1 MLTSTI
7 KYLYT
12 NCNFKRKKVLSMKY
26 LTVLQNKNFSY
37 LLIGNFLRSS
47 CFVLFSLQL
56 IWFTIDLTHHSA
68 WKLSLMVMSQ
78 TLPFIIFGVLG
89 GAFSDRHNKR
99 KILVLSDFALAL
111 IILLIPIL
119 AFTSSLNYVT
129 LLIISTII
137 TMINC
142 FTDPAFRALL
152 PELITEEDLAT
163 SNALIDSLQRGSNIG
178 LPAFVGVLVFLVGN
192 VGVFYI
198 CSALLFLG
206 FIANSLIKNDKHL
219 DVSAT
224 NTKEDFKLAWA
235 FLKTVKTI
243 PYIIIIQFICIAI
256 NTGLW
261 RVALP
266 LFIAKNLHAGVGV
279 YGLATSFL
287 GVASLIMSLIVGLLT
302 ARYIILKFSIGVFI
316 WGIGL
321 FTIAISPNA
330 IFIYLAAVLI
340 GIGQSIEGLTR
351 SIAIQTQTP
360 PHLMGKV
367 FSSSSTSNYAAD
379 TLSLGIIGVLTPIV
393 SLGLIFGSG
402 GIIVALLSFIGI
414 KFINSKHT

>member
-1 MLTSTI
+1 
-7 KYLYT
+7 
-12 NCNFKRKKVLSMKY
+12 MKY
-26 LTVLQNKNFSY
+26 LSVLRNKNFSY

-99 KILVLSDFALAL
+99 TILVTSDFILAI
-111 IILLIPIL
+111 IILSIPIL
-119 AFTSSLNYVT
+119 AFNSSLNYIT

-137 TMINC
+137 TIINC

-152 PELITEEDLAT
+152 PELITEDELAT
-163 SNALIDSLQRGSNIG
+163 SNALIDSLQRGSNIA
-178 LPAFVGVLVFLVGN
+178 LPALLGILVFIVGN
-192 VGVFYI
+192 VGIFYI
-198 CSALLFLG
+198 CSTLLFLG
-206 FIANSLIKNDKHL
+206 FIANSLIKTDKL
-219 DVSAT
+219 IVKNTT
-224 NTKEDFKLAWA
+224 NTREDFKLALN

-243 PYIIIIQFICIAI
+243 PYIIIIQFICIMI

-266 LFIAKNLHAGVGV
+266 LFISKNLDEGVAV

-287 GVASLIMSLIVGLLT
+287 GIASLIMSLIVGLFT
-302 ARYIILKFSIGVFI
+302 TKYIILKFSIGVFI

-321 FTIAISPNA
+321 FMIALSPNA
-330 IFIYLAAVLI
+330 LFIYLAAIFI
-340 GIGQSIEGLTR
+340 GVGQSIEGLTR

-367 FSSSSTSNYAAD
+367 FSLSSTSNYAAD
-379 TLSLGIIGVLTPIV
+379 TLSLGIIGVLTPMI

-402 GIIVALLSFIGI
+402 GIIVSLLSFIGL
-414 KFINSKHT
+414 KFVSRKHS